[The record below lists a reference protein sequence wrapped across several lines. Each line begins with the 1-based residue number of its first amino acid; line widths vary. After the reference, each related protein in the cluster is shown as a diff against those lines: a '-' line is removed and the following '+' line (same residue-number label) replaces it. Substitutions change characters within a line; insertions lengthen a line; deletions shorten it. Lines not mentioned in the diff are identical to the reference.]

1 VILLPCV
8 GGVRELESVLTEFE
22 LGWWGSGGVGR
33 TRDVRRFCS

>member
-22 LGWWGSGGVGR
+22 LGW
-33 TRDVRRFCS
+33 